1 MNKEEQVLRMTK
13 IVSDFVGHVA
23 KVLPDDVQEK
33 ITELANDERNPL
45 AKIIYATMKENMKLA
60 KELSRPSCQ
69 DTGVLQYWVKV
80 GANYPC
86 LVNWKVS

>member
-45 AKIIYATMKENMKLA
+45 AKTIYATMKENMK
-60 KELSRPSCQ
+60 
-69 DTGVLQYWVKV
+69 
-80 GANYPC
+80 
-86 LVNWKVS
+86 